1 MRISDWSSDVCSS
14 DLRTACMTMVGD
26 VDQLPSVGPGQVL
39 QDLIRSD
46 VIPVARLTRNHRQ
59 DSDSG
64 IATAA
69 HRINL
74 GIDPFE
80 DPTETLK
87 GFSFQQTSGV
97 DETLESVIRLL
108 RDELPA
114 RGFDPMR
121 DVHDRKR
128 PGL

>member
-14 DLRTACMTMVGD
+14 DL
-26 VDQLPSVGPGQVL
+26 
-39 QDLIRSD
+39 
-46 VIPVARLTRNHRQ
+46 
-59 DSDSG
+59 
-64 IATAA
+64 
-69 HRINL
+69 
-74 GIDPFE
+74 PFE

-121 DVHDRKR
+121 DVQVAASMRGGVVGIHALNTAIKGALYPSAADPFPGQLRK
-128 PGL
+128 PPFTAGHQLGNA